1 MSSIPAWM
9 RLAVTL
15 LVLSAFTGCSHQAAQ
30 QELPP
35 SCSDFAQTMDLSD
48 RIKTL
53 DLLSDAF
60 FQRCYATVIVY
71 GTQAQT
77 EFRHKTFHVFKEAAS
92 VFIPD
97 GTLTDYVL
105 ESYERGFLSILLAF
119 SYMHMQKVED
129 ARVELRRMD
138 HELFAPLY
146 NFGEDPVNILLS
158 AVLWELLGEPN
169 EARVDWH
176 RLRDPASGLKD
187 VDSNIRAFADH
198 QVRRIDEG
206 RSPSPAWRLFW
217 LGRFPA
223 IDWDLQFTGSS
234 SGYFSVRAEEA
245 FPPACVSET
254 GVRLST
260 QGWFEK
266 IAFRHNNAYHP
277 LLNMQSWIRLP
288 MGVIYSLVPVAAG
301 AGIIVGGC
309 MIGAAS
315 GRSGGAVLC
324 EVSIRGGVVFISMA
338 PKVLR
343 GALAPD
349 LRHWSHVPAAFV
361 ITSATDPAS
370 ERCYHG
376 DGSR

>member
-1 MSSIPAWM
+1 MSSTSVRM
-9 RLAVTL
+9 RLAAAL
-15 LVLSAFTGCSHQAAQ
+15 LVLSVFAGCAHQAAQ
-30 QELPP
+30 SKLPP
-35 SCSDFAQTMDLSD
+35 SCQDFAQTMDLSD

-60 FQRCYATVIVY
+60 TQQCYATVIVY

-119 SYMHMQKVED
+119 SYMHMQQFED
-129 ARVELRRMD
+129 AKVELRRMD

-158 AVLWELLGEPN
+158 AVLWERLGEPN

-187 VDSNIRAFADH
+187 IDDSLRSFADR

-206 RSPSPAWRLFW
+206 RSSNQAWRLFW
-217 LGRFPA
+217 QGRFPDIA
-223 IDWDLQFTGSS
+223 WDLQFTGSS
-234 SGYFSVRAEEA
+234 SGYFSVRATQA

-260 QGWFEK
+260 QSWFEK
-266 IAFRHNNAYHP
+266 IAVRHSNAYHP
-277 LLNMQSWIRLP
+277 LLNIQSWIRLP
-288 MGVIYSLVPVAAG
+288 MGIIYSLVPIAAG
-301 AGIIVGGC
+301 AGIAVGGC
-309 MIGAAS
+309 TLDVAGEGKGA
-315 GRSGGAVLC
+315 LC
-324 EVSIRGGVVFISMA
+324 EIAIRGGVVFISMA

-343 GALAPD
+343 GALEPD

-361 ITSATDPAS
+361 ITNATDPAG

-376 DGSR
+376 EGLR

>member
-1 MSSIPAWM
+1 MPSAPAWI
-9 RLAVTL
+9 RLTASL
-15 LVLSAFTGCSHQAAQ
+15 LVVSAFTGCSHRAAQ
-30 QELPP
+30 QELQP

-119 SYMHMQKVED
+119 SYEHMQKNED

-158 AVLWELLGEPN
+158 AVLWERLGEPN

-176 RLRDPASGLKD
+176 RLRDPASGLRGID
-187 VDSNIRAFADH
+187 DSLRSFADR

-206 RSPSPAWRLFW
+206 RSPSPAWRVFW
-217 LGRFPA
+217 LGQFPD

-234 SGYFSVRAEEA
+234 NGYFSVRAKEA
-245 FPPACVSET
+245 FPSTCASET

-260 QGWFEK
+260 QRWFEK
-266 IAFRHNNAYHP
+266 IAVRHSDAYHP

-288 MGVIYSLVPVAAG
+288 MGVIYSLVPIAAG
-301 AGIIVGGC
+301 AGIAVGGC
-309 MIGAAS
+309 TLDAVGKGKGA
-315 GRSGGAVLC
+315 LC
-324 EVSIRGGVVFISMA
+324 EVAIRGGVVFMSMA

-343 GALAPD
+343 GALEPD

>member
-1 MSSIPAWM
+1 MPSAWSWI
-9 RLAVTL
+9 RLAIALAVWP
-15 LVLSAFTGCSHQAAQ
+15 AFTGCAHEVVQ
-30 QELPP
+30 QPLPP
-35 SCSDFAQTMDLSD
+35 ACSGFANDMDLAD

-60 FQRCYATVIVY
+60 SQHCYATVIVY

-105 ESYERGFLSILLAF
+105 ESYERGFLSILLAA
-119 SYMHMQKVED
+119 SYEHTHRFES

-146 NFGEDPVNILLS
+146 NFGEDPVNLLLS
-158 AVLWELLGEPN
+158 AVMWERLGEPS

-176 RLRDPASGLKD
+176 RLRDPATGLRG
-187 VDSNIRAFADH
+187 VDDRLRAFADR
-198 QVRRIDEG
+198 QVQRIDEG
-206 RSPSPAWRLFW
+206 RSPSPTWRLFW
-217 LGRFPA
+217 AGRFPD

-234 SGYFSVRAEEA
+234 NGYFSVRAKDT
-245 FPPACVSET
+245 FPRTCVSDT
-254 GVRLST
+254 GVLLST
-260 QGWFEK
+260 QSWFEK
-266 IAFRHNNAYHP
+266 IAVRHSGAYHP
-277 LLNMQSWIRLP
+277 LLNIQSWIRLP
-288 MGVIYSLVPVAAG
+288 MGIIYSLVPVAAG
-301 AGIIVGGC
+301 AGIAVGGC
-309 MIGAAS
+309 ALDAAGDGNGS
-315 GRSGGAVLC
+315 LC
-324 EVSIRGGVVFISMA
+324 EIAVRGGVVFMSMA

-361 ITSATDPAS
+361 ITTATDPAN
-370 ERCYHG
+370 ERCYRG
-376 DGSR
+376 

>member
-1 MSSIPAWM
+1 MPAAPAWM
-9 RLAVTL
+9 RLAAAL
-15 LVLSAFTGCSHQAAQ
+15 LVLPAFIGCSHQATQ
-30 QELPP
+30 QDTRP
-35 SCSDFAQTMDLSD
+35 SCSDFAQAMDLSD

-105 ESYERGFLSILLAF
+105 ESYERGFLSILLAS
-119 SYMHMQKVED
+119 SYEHMRKLDD
-129 ARVELRRMD
+129 AKVELRRMD

-146 NFGEDPVNILLS
+146 NFGEDPVNLLLS
-158 AVLWELLGEPN
+158 AVLWERLGEPN

-176 RLRDPASGLKD
+176 RLRDPSTGLRGID
-187 VDSNIRAFADH
+187 DSFRSFADR

-206 RSPSPAWRLFW
+206 RPPGPAWRLFW
-217 LGRFPA
+217 LGRFPD

-234 SGYFSVRAEEA
+234 NGYFAVRAREA
-245 FPPACVSET
+245 FPPACVSDT

-260 QGWFEK
+260 QSWFEK
-266 IAFRHNNAYHP
+266 IAFRHNDAYHP
-277 LLNMQSWIRLP
+277 LLNIQSWIRLP
-288 MGVIYSLVPVAAG
+288 LGVLYSLVPVAAG
-301 AGIIVGGC
+301 AGIAVGGC
-309 MIGAAS
+309 TLDAAGKGKGA
-315 GRSGGAVLC
+315 LC
-324 EVSIRGGVVFISMA
+324 EVAIRGGVVFISMA

-343 GALAPD
+343 GALEPD
-349 LRHWSHVPAAFV
+349 LRHWSHIPASFV
-361 ITSATDPAS
+361 VTSATDPAD
-370 ERCYHG
+370 ERCYYG
-376 DGSR
+376 AG

>member
-1 MSSIPAWM
+1 MPAAPAWM
-9 RLAVTL
+9 RLAAAL
-15 LVLSAFTGCSHQAAQ
+15 LVLPSFAGCAHPEAPRES
-30 QELPP
+30 PP
-35 SCSDFAQTMDLSD
+35 SCSDFARAMDLAD

-105 ESYERGFLSILLAF
+105 ESYERGFLSILLAS
-119 SYMHMQKVED
+119 SYEHMQKLDD
-129 ARVELRRMD
+129 AKVELRRMD

-146 NFGEDPVNILLS
+146 NFGEDPVNLLLS
-158 AVLWELLGEPN
+158 AVLWERLGEPN

-176 RLRDPASGLKD
+176 RLRDPATGLRG
-187 VDSNIRAFADH
+187 VDDSLRSFADR

-206 RSPSPAWRLFW
+206 RSPSQTWRLFW
-217 LGRFPA
+217 LGRFPD

-234 SGYFSVRAEEA
+234 NGYFSIRAREA
-245 FPPACVSET
+245 FPAGCVSDT

-260 QGWFEK
+260 RSWFEK
-266 IAFRHNNAYHP
+266 IAVRHSNAYHP
-277 LLNMQSWIRLP
+277 LLNIQSWIRLP
-288 MGVIYSLVPVAAG
+288 MGVIYSFVPVAAG
-301 AGIIVGGC
+301 AGIAVGGC
-309 MIGAAS
+309 TLDAAGKGKGS
-315 GRSGGAVLC
+315 LC
-324 EVSIRGGVVFISMA
+324 EVAIRGGVVFISMA

-349 LRHWSHVPAAFV
+349 LRHWSHVPASFV
-361 ITSATDPAS
+361 VTSATDPS
-370 ERCYHG
+370 NERCYHG

>member
-1 MSSIPAWM
+1 MAAKPAWM
-9 RLAVTL
+9 RLTVAL
-15 LVLSAFTGCSHQAAQ
+15 LVLPALTGCAHPATQ
-30 QELPP
+30 QEPPP
-35 SCSDFAQTMDLSD
+35 SCSNFAQTLDLSD
-48 RIKTL
+48 RIATL

-60 FQRCYATVIVY
+60 FQGCHATVIVY
-71 GTQAQT
+71 GSQAQT

-105 ESYERGFLSILLAF
+105 ESYERGFLSILLAS
-119 SYMHMQKVED
+119 SYEHMKKFDD
-129 ARVELRRMD
+129 AKVELRRMD

-158 AVLWELLGEPN
+158 AVLWERLGEPS

-176 RLRDPASGLKD
+176 RLRDPASGLRG
-187 VDSNIRAFADH
+187 VDDSLRAFADR

-206 RSPSPAWRLFW
+206 RSSNPAWRLFW
-217 LGRFPA
+217 LGRFPD
-223 IDWDLQFTGSS
+223 IDWDLQFTGSAN
-234 SGYFSVRAEEA
+234 GYFSVRAREA
-245 FPPACVSET
+245 FPSTCVSET

-260 QGWFEK
+260 QSWFEK
-266 IAFRHNNAYHP
+266 IAVRHNDAYHP
-277 LLNMQSWIRLP
+277 LLNIQSWIRLP
-288 MGVIYSLVPVAAG
+288 MGIVYSLVPVAAG
-301 AGIIVGGC
+301 AGIMVGGC
-309 MIGAAS
+309 TLDAAGKGKGA
-315 GRSGGAVLC
+315 LC

-361 ITSATDPAS
+361 VTGETDKAK
-370 ERCYHG
+370 ERCYYG
-376 DGSR
+376 AG

>member
-1 MSSIPAWM
+1 MSSTPAWM
-9 RLAVTL
+9 RLAVA
-15 LVLSAFTGCSHQAAQ
+15 LVVLPAFASCAHQAAQ
-30 QELPP
+30 QERQL

-48 RIKTL
+48 RVKTL
-53 DLLSDAF
+53 DLLSNAF
-60 FQRCYATVIVY
+60 VQRCYATVIVY

-105 ESYERGFLSILLAF
+105 ESYERGFLSILLAS
-119 SYMHMQKVED
+119 SYEHMQKIDD

-158 AVLWELLGEPN
+158 AVLWERLGEPN

-176 RLRDPASGLKD
+176 RLRDPASGLRD
-187 VDSNIRAFADH
+187 IDDSLRSFADR

-206 RSPSPAWRLFW
+206 RSPSPAWRMFW
-217 LGRFPA
+217 LGRFPD
-223 IDWDLQFTGSS
+223 IDWNLEFTGSTN
-234 SGYFSVRAEEA
+234 GYFSVRAKEA
-245 FPPACVSET
+245 FPPTCVSDT

-260 QGWFEK
+260 QSWFEK
-266 IAFRHNNAYHP
+266 IAVRHSDAYHP

-301 AGIIVGGC
+301 AGIAVGGC
-309 MIGAAS
+309 TLDAAGKGKGA
-315 GRSGGAVLC
+315 LC
-324 EVSIRGGVVFISMA
+324 EVAIRGGVVFISMA
-338 PKVLR
+338 PKMLR

-361 ITSATDPAS
+361 ITSVTDPAS

>member
-1 MSSIPAWM
+1 MPSAPAWI
-9 RLAVTL
+9 RLTASL
-15 LVLSAFTGCSHQAAQ
+15 LIVSAFTGCSYQATQ
-30 QELPP
+30 QKPPP

-119 SYMHMQKVED
+119 SYEHMQKNED

-158 AVLWELLGEPN
+158 AVLWDRLGEPN

-176 RLRDPASGLKD
+176 RLRDPASGLRGID
-187 VDSNIRAFADH
+187 DSLRAFADR

-206 RSPSPAWRLFW
+206 RSPSPAWRVFW
-217 LGRFPA
+217 LGKFPD

-234 SGYFSVRAEEA
+234 NGYFSVRAREA
-245 FPPACVSET
+245 FPSTCASET

-260 QGWFEK
+260 QRWFEK
-266 IAFRHNNAYHP
+266 IAVRHNDAYHP

-288 MGVIYSLVPVAAG
+288 MGVIYSLVPIAAG
-301 AGIIVGGC
+301 AGIAVGGC
-309 MIGAAS
+309 MLDAAGEGKGA
-315 GRSGGAVLC
+315 LC
-324 EVSIRGGVVFISMA
+324 EVAIRGGVVFMSMA

-343 GALAPD
+343 GALEPD

-361 ITSATDPAS
+361 ITSATDPAN
-370 ERCYHG
+370 ERCYY
-376 DGSR
+376 GSSSR